1 MRILLIPAIALA
13 FFAPTAHADLT
24 GTTTTGFLSFYD
36 HYTGDPNAYLR
47 STNYFSPT
55 SATIGAGTE
64 FIFLDALGT
73 NPLSAAITADFTGTT
88 LSIYTE
94 WSNFLDHRFVFTDP
108 SFTAITYLGS
118 NPSWHASI
126 SGNTI
131 TIDVLT
137 LPYFCDCNG
146 QFNTNLNE
154 IDTFSLVAAPPPPP
168 PPPPPPV
175 VPEPSTL
182 LLVGSGALTAIA
194 AARRKYLLR

>member
-108 SFTAITYLGS
+108 SFTAITPTSAPTPPGTP
-118 NPSWHASI
+118 PS
-126 SGNTI
+126 
-131 TIDVLT
+131 
-137 LPYFCDCNG
+137 
-146 QFNTNLNE
+146 
-154 IDTFSLVAAPPPPP
+154 AATPS
-168 PPPPPPV
+168 
-175 VPEPSTL
+175 PST
-182 LLVGSGALTAIA
+182 SSRSPTSATATA
-194 AARRKYLLR
+194 SSTPTSTKSTPSPS